1 MGRKSHHLM
10 ERVYAHLSKNGCRK
24 FGLLADPELTVTQ
37 FIAYLICESITKVS
51 NTWSLQSCTL
61 KVQLLSFHYWIYF
74 VFSSFHCTFIFSFIC
89 FTLHNCIFVSISL
102 NFWMEKYSCVPV
114 FTLCPLSK
122 KRGILLCTCRSVDRM
137 ISVQYLENVMIFHN
151 GLVMN
156 RRRPLVILRSRSF
169 RIGNGNINILII
181 LSLMDI
187 KYCILVHH
195 N

>member
-1 MGRKSHHLM
+1 MYLSPFEEEGDIALHL
-10 ERVYAHLSKNGCRK
+10 
-24 FGLLADPELTVTQ
+24 
-37 FIAYLICESITKVS
+37 
-51 NTWSLQSCTL
+51 
-61 KVQLLSFHYWIYF
+61 
-74 VFSSFHCTFIFSFIC
+74 
-89 FTLHNCIFVSISL
+89 
-102 NFWMEKYSCVPV
+102 
-114 FTLCPLSK
+114 
-122 KRGILLCTCRSVDRM
+122 
-137 ISVQYLENVMIFHN
+137 SVQYLENVMIFHN